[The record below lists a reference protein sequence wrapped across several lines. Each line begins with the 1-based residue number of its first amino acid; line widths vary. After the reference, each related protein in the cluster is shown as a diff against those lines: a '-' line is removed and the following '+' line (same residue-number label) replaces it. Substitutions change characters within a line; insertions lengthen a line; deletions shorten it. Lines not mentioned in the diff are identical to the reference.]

1 MMIVLC
7 SYSYLPL
14 VDTEVEW
21 PVDLKWKNFF
31 L

>member
-21 PVDLKWKNFF
+21 PADLK
-31 L
+31 

>member
-21 PVDLKWKNFF
+21 PVDLK
-31 L
+31 